1 VIEYAVELMSVA
13 ASPALPLMD
22 HLCENGFECV
32 EILPSTNDA
41 HGGVIVDL
49 KDPMD
54 PEIFATLLKSSL
66 LQWRKQV
73 TFMIYIIALKNGILM
88 IIAYNSVKY
97 GFNSSKVTN

>member
-1 VIEYAVELMSVA
+1 MSVA
-13 ASPALPLMD
+13 ASPALPLGG

-32 EILPSTNDA
+32 EILPATNDA

-66 LQWRKQV
+66 LQWKKQGKDGV
-73 TFMIYIIALKNGILM
+73 WIKLPIELVNLVEIA
-88 IIAYNSVKY
+88 
-97 GFNSSKVTN
+97 